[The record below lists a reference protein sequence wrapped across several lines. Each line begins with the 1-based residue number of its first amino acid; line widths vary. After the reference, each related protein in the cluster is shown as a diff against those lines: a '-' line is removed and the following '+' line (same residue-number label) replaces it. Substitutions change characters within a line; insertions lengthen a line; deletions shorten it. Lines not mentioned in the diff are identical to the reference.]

1 MPFIGLRSKV
11 EVVVKSQKLTRIKRA
26 LERSEA
32 GIAKQYLDLQK
43 LREEVRQAEISFGIR
58 AHGSKGATRSGHSS
72 H

>member
-1 MPFIGLRSKV
+1 MLFITLRLKAEVIVMSQKPTKWALRSP
-11 EVVVKSQKLTRIKRA
+11 
-26 LERSEA
+26 EA

-58 AHGSKGATRSGHSS
+58 THSPKGATRSGHSS